1 MPAKLIRSIN
11 QYLYP
16 QDEIFILIRPI
27 ITLINNTVG
36 VAALAMPFCFHQC
49 GILLSFLFLGIT
61 AAFSIMSCDALIDIC
76 STHRVLPFE
85 HACFKALGHMGKSL
99 AELSVICLLFGYV
112 VGYYVTIADLSTGV
126 VSQIAVT
133 MPTHQLRFILLVTF
147 TVTLI
152 PLCLVSKVQS
162 LLRLN
167 VFTSLF
173 YGVVTFHMIFILG
186 LPRLISNMPW
196 EDMNWWK
203 PAGLIECI
211 PIFLASMFCQTQL
224 HITSSKSFQPTL
236 SNMRLIVRVALIT
249 VAIVYGFFGFFGYV
263 AFISSKRT
271 IFSGN
276 VFLMYPDDLRSFCIR
291 VGFLLTNIVS
301 IPLIIFPLR
310 QTVYNLLCQKR
321 LTSFGVDLEIDSTP
335 MISEEVPRRFIQKIT
350 ISLLLVSFLLSLT
363 TDKIEVIIRY
373 TTSVAG
379 SLTGFILP
387 ALVLIVA
394 TIKNGNHHHHHH
406 HNGSSSSS
414 HNSILRFLQIYRNH
428 SISAYCLL
436 LVGCLLFSLEFF
448 TVHHTNNGNTNSLN
462 NLNGINKNNLQLL
475 SRDHIADTTTRSSSS
490 NSSSSSTT
498 TTTTTKTVTSL
509 QSNIVKVNLNAP
521 QPILNVTMKNPPE
534 PIDLTKIQSQM
545 NVNNKLT
552 NISSLI
558 KQHHQQTKPITIIN
572 KTILKNFKKSR

>member
-1 MPAKLIRSIN
+1 
-11 QYLYP
+11 
-16 QDEIFILIRPI
+16 
-27 ITLINNTVG
+27 
-36 VAALAMPFCFHQC
+36 
-49 GILLSFLFLGIT
+49 
-61 AAFSIMSCDALIDIC
+61 
-76 STHRVLPFE
+76 
-85 HACFKALGHMGKSL
+85 MGKSL

-126 VSQIAVT
+126 VSRIAVT
-133 MPTHQLRFILLVTF
+133 IPTHQLRFILLVMF
-147 TVTLI
+147 TITLI
-152 PLCLVSKVQS
+152 PLCLIPRVQS

-196 EDMNWWK
+196 EEINWWK

-224 HITSSKSFQPTL
+224 HATSSKCFQPTS

-335 MISEEVPRRFIQKIT
+335 MISDEVPRRFIQKIT

-373 TTSVAG
+373 TTSIAG

-387 ALVLIVA
+387 ALVLFVT
-394 TIKNGNHHHHHH
+394 TIKNDHDHHDHHYTTNH
-406 HNGSSSSS
+406 NNS
-414 HNSILRFLQIYRNH
+414 SILRFLQIYRRHHHH
-428 SISAYCLL
+428 SMIVYCLL

-448 TVHHTNNGNTNSLN
+448 SVHYTTNNNNDSSHNNVKLLSLDNTIHMNTIITSSYQSNMNTMNS
-462 NLNGINKNNLQLL
+462 NNLQ
-475 SRDHIADTTTRSSSS
+475 SM
-490 NSSSSSTT
+490 
-498 TTTTTKTVTSL
+498 
-509 QSNIVKVNLNAP
+509 
-521 QPILNVTMKNPPE
+521 TMKNPPE
-534 PIDLTKIQSQM
+534 PIDLTKIQSHI
-545 NVNNKLT
+545 NNNNNNTTTKFSPLNT
-552 NISSLI
+552 
-558 KQHHQQTKPITIIN
+558 QTKQQMRPITILN
-572 KTILKNFKKSR
+572 KTIMKKDRKKSP

>member
-147 TVTLI
+147 TVTLV

-196 EDMNWWK
+196 EEMNWWK

-301 IPLIIFPLR
+301 IPLIIYPLR

-335 MISEEVPRRFIQKIT
+335 MISEEVPKRFIQKIT

-394 TIKNGNHHHHHH
+394 TIKNGNHHHHHPH
-406 HNGSSSSS
+406 YNGSSSSSSSSS
-414 HNSILRFLQIYRNH
+414 HNSISRFLQIYRNH

-448 TVHHTNNGNTNSLN
+448 TVHHTNNGNTNSVN

-475 SRDHIADTTTRSSSS
+475 SRDHIVDTTTRSSSS
-490 NSSSSSTT
+490 S
-498 TTTTTKTVTSL
+498 TTTTKTVTSL
-509 QSNIVKVNLNAP
+509 QSNIVKVNLNAQ
-521 QPILNVTMKNPPE
+521 QPILNFTMKNPPE
-534 PIDLTKIQSQM
+534 PIDLTKIQSQI

-552 NISSLI
+552 NISPLI
-558 KQHHQQTKPITIIN
+558 KQHNQQTKPITIIN

>member
-147 TVTLI
+147 TVTLV

-196 EDMNWWK
+196 EEMNWWK

-301 IPLIIFPLR
+301 IPLIIYPLR

-335 MISEEVPRRFIQKIT
+335 MISEEVPKRFIQKIT

-394 TIKNGNHHHHHH
+394 TIKNVQ
-406 HNGSSSSS
+406 HN
-414 HNSILRFLQIYRNH
+414 
-428 SISAYCLL
+428 
-436 LVGCLLFSLEFF
+436 
-448 TVHHTNNGNTNSLN
+448 
-462 NLNGINKNNLQLL
+462 
-475 SRDHIADTTTRSSSS
+475 
-490 NSSSSSTT
+490 
-498 TTTTTKTVTSL
+498 
-509 QSNIVKVNLNAP
+509 
-521 QPILNVTMKNPPE
+521 
-534 PIDLTKIQSQM
+534 
-545 NVNNKLT
+545 NNK
-552 NISSLI
+552 
-558 KQHHQQTKPITIIN
+558 
-572 KTILKNFKKSR
+572 KKKKRKRR

>member
-1 MPAKLIRSIN
+1 MPAKLLRSVN

-16 QDEIFILIRPI
+16 QDEIFIRPI

-133 MPTHQLRFILLVTF
+133 IPTHQLRFILLVMF
-147 TVTLI
+147 TITLI
-152 PLCLVSKVQS
+152 PLCLIPRVQS

-196 EDMNWWK
+196 EEINWWK

-224 HITSSKSFQPTL
+224 HATSSKCFQPTS

-335 MISEEVPRRFIQKIT
+335 MISDEVPRRFIQKIT
-350 ISLLLVSFLLSLT
+350 ISLLLISFLLSLT

-373 TTSVAG
+373 TTSIAG

-387 ALVLIVA
+387 ALVLFVT
-394 TIKNGNHHHHHH
+394 TIKNDHHHHDHH
-406 HNGSSSSS
+406 HYTNN
-414 HNSILRFLQIYRNH
+414 HNNSSILRFLQIYRRHHHYH
-428 SISAYCLL
+428 SMIVYCLL
-436 LVGCLLFSLEFF
+436 LVGCLLFSLEFVS
-448 TVHHTNNGNTNSLN
+448 VHY
-462 NLNGINKNNLQLL
+462 
-475 SRDHIADTTTRSSSS
+475 
-490 NSSSSSTT
+490 TT
-498 TTTTTKTVTSL
+498 TTTTTTTTTNNNNNNNNNNVKLLSLDNTIHMNTIITSSY
-509 QSNIVKVNLNAP
+509 QSM
-521 QPILNVTMKNPPE
+521 TMKNPPE
-534 PIDLTKIQSQM
+534 PIDLMKIQSQIK
-545 NVNNKLT
+545 NNNNNTTTKVSPLNT
-552 NISSLI
+552 
-558 KQHHQQTKPITIIN
+558 QTKQQMRPITILN
-572 KTILKNFKKSR
+572 KTFMKNRKKSP

>member
-147 TVTLI
+147 TVTLV

-394 TIKNGNHHHHHH
+394 TIKNGNHHHPRPHY
-406 HNGSSSSS
+406 NGSSSSNSS
-414 HNSILRFLQIYRNH
+414 HNSISRFLQIYRNH

-448 TVHHTNNGNTNSLN
+448 TVHHTNNGNTNSLT

-475 SRDHIADTTTRSSSS
+475 SRDHIVDTTTRSSSS
-490 NSSSSSTT
+490 S
-498 TTTTTKTVTSL
+498 TTTTKTVTSL

>member
-1 MPAKLIRSIN
+1 MPTKLLRSIN

-85 HACFKALGHMGKSL
+85 HACFKALGHIGKSL

-126 VSQIAVT
+126 VSQIAIT
-133 MPTHQLRFILLVTF
+133 IPTHQLRFILLVTF
-147 TVTLI
+147 TVALI

-196 EDMNWWK
+196 EEMNWWK
-203 PAGLIECI
+203 PSGLIECI

-406 HNGSSSSS
+406 HYNGSSSSS
-414 HNSILRFLQIYRNH
+414 SISRFLQIYRNH

-448 TVHHTNNGNTNSLN
+448 TVHHTNNGNTNPLN
-462 NLNGINKNNLQLL
+462 NLNGINNLQLL
-475 SRDHIADTTTRSSSS
+475 SRDHIVDTTTTRSSSS
-490 NSSSSSTT
+490 STT
-498 TTTTTKTVTSL
+498 ATTKTVTSL
-509 QSNIVKVNLNAP
+509 QSNIVKVNMNAP
-521 QPILNVTMKNPPE
+521 QPILNLTMKNPPE
-534 PIDLTKIQSQM
+534 PIDLTNIQSQM
-545 NVNNKLT
+545 NVNNKLI
-552 NISSLI
+552 NISPLI
-558 KQHHQQTKPITIIN
+558 KQHNQQTKPITIIN

>member
-263 AFISSKRT
+263 AFISSERT

-321 LTSFGVDLEIDSTP
+321 LTSFGVDLEIDST

-394 TIKNGNHHHHHH
+394 TIRNGNHHHHHHH

-414 HNSILRFLQIYRNH
+414 SHNSISRFLQIYRNH

-448 TVHHTNNGNTNSLN
+448 TVHHTNNGNTNSLT

-475 SRDHIADTTTRSSSS
+475 SRDHIVDTTTR
-490 NSSSSSTT
+490 NSSSS

-545 NVNNKLT
+545 NVNDKLT

-558 KQHHQQTKPITIIN
+558 QQHHQQTKPITIIN